1 MCTILVN
8 TFIPLW
14 WICFGIPWFPWSNA
28 RNWTNSAMI
37 RSLKLFMQS
46 PSVHLYILHCK
57 QISHVHITCIFC
69 TICIS
74 ADLLTICKN
83 NFANTNKSN
92 KMIIKIFL
100 NWSINFVNP
109 GWTPRVQRIPTK
121 DHRRQG
127 QRDLGHAPGARS
139 AERTATGPR
148 RLRGFKANHT
158 RPRHK
163 IPNSF
168 S

>member
-100 NWSINFVNP
+100 NWSIKQKM
-109 GWTPRVQRIPTK
+109 TIMMLK
-121 DHRRQG
+121 DALVITIKNETFTVLPSNRFELLEQ
-127 QRDLGHAPGARS
+127 AS
-139 AERTATGPR
+139 WF
-148 RLRGFKANHT
+148 RLHELKW
-158 RPRHK
+158 K
-163 IPNSF
+163 LMSVIYIKKSF